1 MKKLCFVIMGY
12 GKKTDIYSGETYD
25 LDKTYLN
32 IIKPAVEESGL
43 ECVRGD
49 EIQESGI
56 IDKSMYAL
64 LLHADLVIADITTFN
79 PNAIYELGVRHA
91 VRPYSTIILKEKND
105 SFPFDL
111 SHNKIF
117 HYEHM
122 GNDIGATEAKRC
134 IKELKSLIYNVLQN
148 PETDSPFFQY
158 ISSIKPYVLSEE
170 EYNSVI
176 KELANKEKHVFAI
189 VEKAKTEM
197 DASNFE
203 EAKKFWTKA
212 LNKVENEPY
221 FIQQL
226 SLATYKSKV
235 PSERTALQDALNII
249 SKLDPDN
256 TNDPETLGITGAIY
270 KRLWLLDNDVEFL
283 NRVIEY
289 YRKGFQINNDY
300 YTGENYALCLE
311 MKSQIEIDKE
321 EKIYYK
327 IEAKKTREKIIEI
340 IDEIFEQDNFS
351 QRNDIKWIY
360 ATYSICLLA
369 LGKDYKEYEKNFYS
383 IAKADWEKETYE
395 QSKNQIINFKN

>member
-1 MKKLCFVIMGY
+1 MGY

-283 NRVIEY
+283 NRAIEY

>member
-283 NRVIEY
+283 NRAIEY